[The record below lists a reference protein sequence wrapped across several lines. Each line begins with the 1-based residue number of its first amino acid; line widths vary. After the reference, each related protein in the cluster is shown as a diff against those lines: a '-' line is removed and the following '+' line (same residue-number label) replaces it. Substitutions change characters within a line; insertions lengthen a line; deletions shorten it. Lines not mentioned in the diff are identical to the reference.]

1 MFPCLF
7 THHVGNIVVETTIAS
22 HEAEMFP
29 KKFENIL
36 VTVALF
42 PYFPNFSNVI
52 KIRAMVNNSY
62 VSWEQIFLTKIFR
75 AFNVSYFAP
84 GLSLI

>member
-1 MFPCLF
+1 M
-7 THHVGNIVVETTIAS
+7 ETTIAS

-52 KIRAMVNNSY
+52 KIRAMVNNSLCF
-62 VSWEQIFLTKIFR
+62 VGANISHKNISCF
-75 AFNVSYFAP
+75 
-84 GLSLI
+84 